1 MLGYKIEAIID
12 LGKVEFIC
20 NKLNKERTLKK
31 IKMYDRNYKS
41 LIIKEAMIE
50 RMDKFIDEY
59 GDSIY
64 ITKVDGKLY
73 EVLSNGLIMNEYK
86 VI

>member
-31 IKMYDRNYKS
+31 IEMYDRNYKS